1 MYFENSNS
9 PHIFNKG
16 NFAPNPVGPLLVL
29 CRQEFA
35 LAAKVFFPEG
45 FLMRAE
51 VQHFFPARRAA
62 RVDKPRKV
70 EAAMAGIVLWGK
82 SAGR

>member
-1 MYFENSNS
+1 MQQGRKQRF
-9 PHIFNKG
+9 
-16 NFAPNPVGPLLVL
+16 FARAVKVGY
-29 CRQEFA
+29 
-35 LAAKVFFPEG
+35 PEG
-45 FLMRAE
+45 FSMRGE
-51 VQHFFPARRAA
+51 VQYFLPARRAA

>member
-1 MYFENSNS
+1 MNGSFLAHALE
-9 PHIFNKG
+9 
-16 NFAPNPVGPLLVL
+16 AMPVL
-29 CRQEFA
+29 
-35 LAAKVFFPEG
+35 PEG
-45 FLMRAE
+45 FSMRGE
-51 VQHFFPARRAA
+51 VQYFLPARRAA